1 MMASDVDPPCA
12 ILLSHSCSGAGR
24 DSARF
29 VFDRHETTASRH
41 RDAAPLRIRVAAHT
55 HGLSRARKWDDSP
68 ARRASRHRGADRKR
82 VLWNA
87 RYARKCSRRRH
98 DIPHFECNV
107 SALRERLPWRNR
119 PRSILDVVGFWSRCT
134 ADNENQ
140 SRYSA
145 REFESSRQSSARSAC
160 RLSQRV

>member
-1 MMASDVDPPCA
+1 MMASDVDRPCA
-12 ILLSHSCSGAGR
+12 ILLSHSCSGAVR

-29 VFDRHETTASRH
+29 VFDRRETTASRH
-41 RDAAPLRIRVAAHT
+41 RDAAALRIRVAAHT

-68 ARRASRHRGADRKR
+68 ASGHRGADRKR

-87 RYARKCSRRRH
+87 RYARKCSRRRL
-98 DIPHFECNV
+98 DIPHFECDV
-107 SALRERLPWRNR
+107 SALRERLPRRNR
-119 PRSILDVVGFWSRCT
+119 PRSILDIVGFWSRCT

-145 REFESSRQSSARSAC
+145 REFESPRQSSARSAC